1 MKKIVAG
8 GSMRRI
14 QECVLG
20 TSKTGI
26 SNTTGDIWLLG
37 ACYKIS
43 QDNSSGDAAA
53 TNALAAFNHDFS
65 SRILITYRKG
75 LCYDFSSI
83 SAYL

>member
-1 MKKIVAG
+1 
-8 GSMRRI
+8 MRRI

-26 SNTTGDIWLLG
+26 SNTTSDIWLLG

-65 SRILITYRKG
+65 SRILVTYRKG